1 MITLLL
7 KSCKHYLLGSA
18 VTFLFG
24 FTFVDGADGS

>member
-18 VTFLFG
+18 VTFWFG
-24 FTFVDGADGS
+24 FTLIDDADGS